1 MKLFRQLGIPVL
13 SLIICGTGLAGTPP
27 RRLQAPP
34 AHSADARP
42 SAAAVALFV
51 NSNLDSARSL
61 AAAALR
67 KNPADLDAL
76 FVEMEAAALEADR
89 KGELQ
94 AALRLCEAGSAT
106 EDPRPVIAA
115 ARILDQASNTSAFRA
130 AVPRIR
136 RLTAAGGAAANFLR
150 AALVAAASDGVP
162 GLSLL
167 DLARESGLITDWR
180 IAGPFG
186 TYPNVAFDRT
196 FAPEYDNLAQANYN
210 GRVVEAFRFY
220 DGNFNLPDYF
230 STAGV
235 FYAASDLNITV
246 AGEYRLRAESG
257 GTLEIFVDGVSA
269 LKKDAR
275 WRATP
280 EIAWTTLRLAPGAH
294 KLLLKFLPTSAPF
307 RVALIATADHHGPA
321 ATTNPRSATPAIAE
335 PESSYVSAALRFWMG
350 DYDAAITQLTA
361 LQKKFPSAALDFLLA
376 KAWQRSGDDSSDQM
390 ALWQSA
396 LRQAP
401 LAMAAEY
408 ELAAREYDAGHNEEA
423 YTHAR
428 RVVSARPDFVPGVH
442 LQASIATELNA
453 QDEASRAL
461 VAEIHL
467 HSSCTALRDAA
478 KFFSGIAAYDR
489 AADFERQLEGCA
501 PGSLDFAETRAEAG
515 RHSEAAAAA
524 QRIVLA
530 RPLDRGARVLLVREL
545 ALAGDRAAA
554 TRRAQE
560 LVAVAPQSAK
570 YRRLAEDVSTGAV
583 VPDSASARARDFSRQ
598 QDFYGPYRRNGLE
611 IIHKTAGRHFS
622 GGPAL
627 VVLHDRVA
635 RAEPDG
641 AVAVYVHKITRV
653 LNRDGIEKYGEVSV
667 PHGAVLLE
675 LRTIKQ
681 DGTLVE
687 PEFNQHKNTIS
698 MPALAPGDAIE
709 LEYVLY
715 YNSGG
720 TEEHA
725 DEFRFT
731 FGSFTAPMLFARF
744 VVLTPAA
751 NKLEVIATPG
761 APRAVETTAENVT
774 ARVWGRQDIAQSI
787 EEVSAPRRDSL
798 PTIRVVSYR
807 AGGWQ
812 DLRDFYRDELIE
824 AVRIGPRVAQHAR
837 DLVGESAEET
847 ARNLYHLVTTRVR
860 STGSEFDSGDLV
872 SAETTLADF
881 AGNRTVV
888 LLAMARAA
896 GLDAELLLAR
906 DLDRPRPTIAARD
919 AYTRPL
925 VLFHFGHRQV
935 VADAESEGVP
945 FGVLPP
951 TIAHDDA
958 LAVPLTDV
966 TVGASRTAALI
977 VPVPAALGDEHS
989 VADGD
994 ISFDHHGDMTAK
1006 VTIRMGAARSAQ
1018 MRNILSGIEPGERR
1032 RFIEQIAMRIFP
1044 GAIDAN
1050 GEVLNESNPDQPL
1063 ELRLSC
1069 RAPHFLSFIGD
1080 TADVDQLAPALGLRK
1095 MYGLGP
1101 RHLPLYIDMPLVET
1115 TRFHVHLP
1123 GGIKVLD
1130 QPQNARIQSDFGSY
1144 SVEFRKAG
1152 ESEFDV
1158 SRSFRIPVQV
1168 IVPDRFEAFARF
1180 ERQIDEIERQRV
1192 TLARDHAARETSAD
1206 SDALAAR
1213 K

>member
-1 MKLFRQLGIPVL
+1 
-13 SLIICGTGLAGTPP
+13 
-27 RRLQAPP
+27 
-34 AHSADARP
+34 
-42 SAAAVALFV
+42 
-51 NSNLDSARSL
+51 
-61 AAAALR
+61 
-67 KNPADLDAL
+67 
-76 FVEMEAAALEADR
+76 MEAAALEADS
-89 KGELQ
+89 KGEFQ
-94 AALRLCEAGSAT
+94 AALRLCEAGSAI
-106 EDPRPVIAA
+106 EDQRSLIAA
-115 ARILDQASNTSAFRA
+115 ARILDQAGNTSAFRA

-136 RLTAAGGAAANFLR
+136 KLIAGGGAPSNFLR
-150 AALVAAASDGVP
+150 AALVAAASDGVS

-180 IAGPFG
+180 VAGPFG
-186 TYPNVAFDRT
+186 NYPNVAFDRT
-196 FAPEYDNLAQANYN
+196 FAPEYDNLAQTNYN
-210 GRVVEAFRFY
+210 GRVVETFRFY
-220 DGNFNLPDYF
+220 DGNFKLPDYF

-235 FYAASDLNITV
+235 FYAASDLNIAA

-257 GTLEIFVDGVSA
+257 GTLEIFVDGISA
-269 LKKDAR
+269 LKKDDR

-280 EIAWTTLRLAPGAH
+280 EITWTTLRLAPGAH
-294 KLLLKFLPTSAPF
+294 KLLLKFLPTAAPF
-307 RVALIATADHHGPA
+307 RVALIGTAEHHGPA
-321 ATTNPRSATPAIAE
+321 AAAANPGVSANSVTPVIAE
-335 PESSYVSAALRFWMG
+335 PESSYVSAAFRFWMG
-350 DYDAAITQLTA
+350 DYDAAISQLTA
-361 LQKKFPSAALDFLLA
+361 LQKKYPSAALDFLLA

-408 ELAAREYDAGHNEEA
+408 ELASREYDAGHNEEA
-423 YTHAR
+423 YTHVR
-428 RVVSARPDFVPGVH
+428 RVAAARPDFVLGLH
-442 LQASIATELNA
+442 LQASIAMELNTH
-453 QDEASRAL
+453 DEASAAWM
-461 VAEIHL
+461 AELHL

-501 PGSLDFAETRAEAG
+501 PGSLAFAETRAEAG
-515 RHSEAAAAA
+515 RHNEAAAAA

-530 RPLDRGARVLLVREL
+530 RPLDRAARALLVREL

-554 TRRAQE
+554 TRAAQE
-560 LVAVAPQSAK
+560 LVAVAPQSSS
-570 YRRLAEDVSTGAV
+570 YRRLAEDVSRSAAV
-583 VPDSASARARDFSRQ
+583 LDSGSARARDFSRQ
-598 QDFYGPYRRNGLE
+598 QDFYRPYQRNGLE

-635 RAEPDG
+635 QAEPDG
-641 AVAVYVHKITRV
+641 AVSVYVHKITRV

-667 PHGAVLLE
+667 PHGADLLE
-675 LRTIKQ
+675 LRTVKQ

-720 TEEHA
+720 IEEHA

-744 VVLTPAA
+744 AVLTPVATR
-751 NKLEVIATPG
+751 LEVIATPG
-761 APRAVETTAENVT
+761 APRVVETTAEHVT
-774 ARVWGRQDIAQSI
+774 ARVWKRQDIPQST
-787 EEVSAPRRDSL
+787 EEASAPRDDSL
-798 PTIRVVSYR
+798 PTIRLVSYR

-812 DLRDFYRDELIE
+812 DLRDFYRDELIQ
-824 AVRIGPRVAQHAR
+824 AVRIGPRVAQRAR
-837 DLVGESAEET
+837 ELAGESGEET
-847 ARNLYHLVTTRVR
+847 ARDLYHLVTTRLR
-860 STGSEFDSGDLV
+860 STGNEFDGGDLV

-881 AGNRTVV
+881 AGNRTVA

-906 DLDRPRPTIAARD
+906 DLDRPHPTIAARD

-925 VLFHFGHRQV
+925 VLFRFGHRQV
-935 VADAESEGVP
+935 VADAESEGVR

-958 LAVPLTDV
+958 LAVPLTDASA
-966 TVGASRTAALI
+966 GASRTAALI
-977 VPVPAALGDEHS
+977 VPLPASLGDEHS
-989 VADGD
+989 NADGD

-1044 GAIDAN
+1044 GAMDAN
-1050 GEVLNESNPDQPL
+1050 GEVRNESDPDQPL

-1069 RAPHFLSFIGD
+1069 RAPHFLSFTGD

-1123 GGIKVLD
+1123 AGIKVLD

-1144 SVEFRKAG
+1144 SVEFRNVG

-1168 IVPDRFEAFARF
+1168 IAPDRFEAFARF
-1180 ERQIDEIERQRV
+1180 EREIDDIERQRV
-1192 TLARDHAARETSAD
+1192 TLARDRAVKETSAD
-1206 SDALAAR
+1206 RDALAAR